1 MNLDELRTVRRKERQ
16 KDSLQHLRD
25 SFYADVARY
34 IDQLKDERQRA
45 FESAD
50 QPFSDPEVQRLTDEI
65 ESAEEI
71 VESIYERRVG
81 KTVKLASFAA
91 AEMPAETEGLTEEE
105 TDLFEDLVERI
116 QTNRDSVLDTL
127 AGKRRDDD
135 EETGAT
141 DAPSEPDSAA
151 PATDTAGR
159 SKPPAAAEDATASD
173 DEPASDPDPRADEA
187 AAFVRED
194 APVSD
199 ADEDVLANAMGG
211 EPSPDG
217 DPADPGDPDGQRE
230 TTPDSTVG
238 EGPTGRE
245 TDDATTDRTT
255 VRIIDDV
262 GDILAVDERE
272 YHLEREDVLTLP
284 AANAEPLIQNGAA
297 ERID

>member
-91 AEMPAETEGLTEEE
+91 ADMPAETEGLTEEE
-105 TDLFEDLVERI
+105 MDLFDDLVARI
-116 QTNRDSVLDTL
+116 QTNRRTVLDTL
-127 AGKRRDDD
+127 AGKHEADDGS
-135 EETGAT
+135 EAST
-141 DAPSEPDSAA
+141 DAP
-151 PATDTAGR
+151 
-159 SKPPAAAEDATASD
+159 AEDAVARGD
-173 DEPASDPDPRADEA
+173 PHPDEEPASAGDAASEPDPRAAEA
-187 AAFVRED
+187 AAFIEEDTTAGTEED
-194 APVSD
+194 AD
-199 ADEDVLANAMGG
+199 DVLASAMGG
-211 EPSPDG
+211 RSEPESEPT
-217 DPADPGDPDGQRE
+217 E
-230 TTPDSTVG
+230 TGGSDDRRATPPETGPDSD
-238 EGPTGRE
+238 TG
-245 TDDATTDRTT
+245 DDASAGPESDDAATERTT
-255 VRIIDDV
+255 VRITDDV
-262 GDILAVDERE
+262 GEILGVDERE
-272 YHLEREDVLTLP
+272 YDLEREDVIVLP
-284 AANAEPLIQNGAA
+284 TANAEPLIQNGAA

>member
-45 FESAD
+45 FENAD

-91 AEMPAETEGLTEEE
+91 ADMPAETEGLTEEE
-105 TDLFEDLVERI
+105 VDLFEDLVERI
-116 QTNRDSVLDTL
+116 QTNRETVLDTL
-127 AGKRRDDD
+127 AGTHRSDG
-135 EETGAT
+135 EEADTT
-141 DAPSEPDSAA
+141 DAPANGPSNE
-151 PATDTAGR
+151 
-159 SKPPAAAEDATASD
+159 PAAAEDESGHDAG
-173 DEPASDPDPRADEA
+173 PDPRAAEA
-187 AAFVRED
+187 AAFVEED
-194 APVSD
+194 TIPDASETD
-199 ADEDVLANAMGG
+199 ADDDVLANAMGG
-211 EPSPDG
+211 ESAPDENSAE
-217 DPADPGDPDGQRE
+217 PADSDGERTATEAESADPDPVPDERE
-230 TTPDSTVG
+230 ADG
-238 EGPTGRE
+238 
-245 TDDATTDRTT
+245 ATTDRTT
-255 VRIIDDV
+255 VRITDDV

>member
-34 IDQLKDERQRA
+34 VDQLKDERQRA

-91 AEMPAETEGLTEEE
+91 AEMPAETEGLTDEEV
-105 TDLFEDLVERI
+105 DLFEDLVERI
-116 QTNRDSVLDTL
+116 QTNRETVLDTL
-127 AGKRRDDD
+127 AGKHRDDD
-135 EETGAT
+135 AE
-141 DAPSEPDSAA
+141 
-151 PATDTAGR
+151 TDTA
-159 SKPPAAAEDATASD
+159 DAPTSEPSD
-173 DEPASDPDPRADEA
+173 DPASAGGESGDEADPDPRAAEA
-187 AAFVRED
+187 AAFVEED
-194 APVSD
+194 TIPD
-199 ADEDVLANAMGG
+199 ATETDAGDDVLADAMGG
-211 EPSPDG
+211 ESTPGGNPV
-217 DPADPGDPDGQRE
+217 DPADSDDERAATDTSSAEPEPESDERE
-230 TTPDSTVG
+230 P
-238 EGPTGRE
+238 
-245 TDDATTDRTT
+245 DDATAERTT
-255 VRIIDDV
+255 VRITDDV

-297 ERID
+297 ERLD